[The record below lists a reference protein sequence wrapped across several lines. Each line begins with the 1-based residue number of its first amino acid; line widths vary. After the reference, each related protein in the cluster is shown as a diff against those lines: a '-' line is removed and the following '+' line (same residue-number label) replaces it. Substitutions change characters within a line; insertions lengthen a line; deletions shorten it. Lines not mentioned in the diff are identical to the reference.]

1 MGERTVLTI
10 LGVWALLRAQLG
22 QASGDRRRAG
32 ESGYSTEMVVVTAA
46 LVVLAIAATAAVAVF
61 VMKKANGLQ

>member
-10 LGVWALLRAQLG
+10 LGVWALLRAQLR

>member
-10 LGVWALLRAQLG
+10 LGVWALLRAQLH

-32 ESGYSTEMVVVTAA
+32 EVGYSTEMVVVTAA
-46 LVVLAIAATAAVAVF
+46 LVVLALAATAAVAVF